1 MAVELVAG
9 SRLGPYEIETPLGAG
24 GMGEVYRARDTRL
37 DRTVAIKVLS
47 AQLAADPQ
55 FRQRFDREARAI
67 SALEHPHICSLYDV
81 GEQTPTTGAGVGST
95 SEPIAFL
102 VMQYLEGQTLAD
114 RLVAGALPLDQSL
127 RYAMQIADALDKA
140 HRAGI
145 VHRDLKPGNIM
156 LTKSGVKLLD
166 FGLAKAAAPIAGA
179 GLSMLPTTPPN
190 LTAQGAILG
199 TLQYMA
205 PEQLEGGNTDA
216 RTDIFAFGAVL
227 HEMVTGKRVF
237 EGRSQASLISAIM
250 STQPAPV
257 SSLQPLAPT
266 ALDHI
271 VARCLA
277 KDVDERW
284 QSAHDLKL
292 QLAWIAEGKPSAT
305 QAVITAAPRWR
316 ERVAWVIAA
325 LALLGALGLMGVVGG
340 LRGGGDRATPASQ
353 FVVLP
358 PDDARF
364 ASDVSGQA
372 ISPDG
377 RQIVFVAMTS
387 NGAQRLW
394 LRALD
399 SLTPRVLEGSDNAGA
414 PFWSPDSRSI
424 AFFADGKLKRLDL
437 DGGSPQTLA
446 DAPFAL
452 GGSWGKNGTIVYVPN
467 LASPAYRVSAK
478 GGTAVPITRFD
489 RQRGEFLHGTP
500 SFLPDGNH
508 FLFFAGSQESG
519 VYAGSLDSQDVAFVI
534 RSEANAIYVPPGYL
548 LFLRGSTLMA
558 QPFDAERLTVTG
570 EASSVVENVNR
581 FINVAGVSASDNG
594 TLLARPATAI
604 QSELVWFNRLGT
616 RVAVAAPAAEYVE
629 FALSPDESQ
638 IAFDRGDLSGEA
650 PDVWLLDVRRGSTSR
665 LTTNPSVDNVPIWSA
680 DGRTVA
686 YASEHGRG
694 LDIYQRPANQ
704 SAPEQVLLKLDASP
718 IMFPADWSPDGRYLA
733 YYRTDPQQRNDVW
746 VLPLF
751 GDRKPFALIQTE
763 FNEWQAQFS
772 PDGKWIA
779 YVSDE
784 SGMSQVYVQAFPMQS
799 GKVSVST
806 RGGMQPRWRRDG
818 KELFY
823 LAPDR
828 KLMAVPVKSGTT
840 FEVDSPRPL
849 FQTTLDPTT
858 FRQSYAVSA
867 DGNRFLLNT
876 PVETVS
882 QPLTVVLNWPALLTS
897 TK

>member
-1 MAVELVAG
+1 MAGHLVAG
-9 SRLGPYEIETPLGAG
+9 SRLGPYEIVAPLGAG

-47 AQLAADPQ
+47 SQLAADPQ

-67 SALEHPHICSLYDV
+67 SALDHPHICSLYDV
-81 GEQTPTTGAGVGST
+81 GEQTPSTTSSAGT
-95 SEPIAFL
+95 AAETAQPIAFL
-102 VMQYLEGQTLAD
+102 VMQYLEGETLAE
-114 RLVAGALPLDQSL
+114 RLVSGALPLDQAL
-127 RYAMQIADALDKA
+127 QYAIQIADALDKA

-166 FGLAKAAAPIAGA
+166 FGLAKAAAPIASA
-179 GLSMLPTTPPN
+179 GLSMLPTTPAG

-205 PEQLEGGNTDA
+205 PEQLEGRETDA
-216 RTDIFAFGAVL
+216 RTDIFAFGAVV
-227 HEMVTGKRVF
+227 HEMLTGKRVF

-250 STQPAPV
+250 SAQPAAV
-257 SSLQPLAPT
+257 SSLQPQAPT
-266 ALDHI
+266 TLDHI

-292 QLAWIAEGKPSAT
+292 QLTWIAEGKSSAPM
-305 QAVITAAPRWR
+305 ASSSAPRSR

-325 LALLGALGLMGVVGG
+325 LALLGVVGMAA
-340 LRGGGDRATPASQ
+340 LLAWQRGRIVPAPPSA
-353 FVVLP
+353 FAVLP
-358 PDDARF
+358 PDGARF
-364 ASDVSGQA
+364 TADLMGQA

-377 RQIVFVAMTS
+377 RRIVFIAATS
-387 NGAQRLW
+387 NDPQRLW

-399 SLTPRVLEGSDNAGA
+399 SLTPRPLEGTEGAIA

-437 DGGSPQTLA
+437 DGGSPQSLA
-446 DAPFAL
+446 DAPFGL
-452 GGSWGKNGTIVYVPN
+452 GGSWSQNGTIVFTPN
-467 LASPAYRVSAK
+467 LANPVFRMPAG
-478 GGTAVPITRFD
+478 GGTPVAVTRFD
-489 RQRGEFLHGTP
+489 QRKGEFLHGAP

-508 FLFFAGSQESG
+508 FLFFAASLEPGIY
-519 VYAGSLDSQDVAFVI
+519 VGSLDSLEVTRVL
-534 RSEANAIYVPPGYL
+534 RSETNAVYAPPGHL
-548 LFLRGSTLMA
+548 LFVRGSTLIA
-558 QPFDAERLTVTG
+558 QPFDAERLTVSG
-570 EASSVVENVNR
+570 DPSRVFERVSR
-581 FINVAGVSASDNG
+581 FINSVGVSTSANG
-594 TLLARPATAI
+594 TLLIRPAAAI
-604 QSELVWFNRLGT
+604 QSELVWFNRLGA
-616 RVAVAAPAAEYVE
+616 RVSVAAPMGEYVE

-638 IAFDRGDLSGEA
+638 IAFDRGDFSGQS
-650 PDVWLLDVRRGSTSR
+650 PDVWLLDLRRGVTSR
-665 LTTNPSVDNVPIWSA
+665 LTTNPGVDNVPLWSA

-686 YASEHGRG
+686 YASEHGSG

-704 SAPEQVLLKLDASP
+704 SASEQVLLKLDAP
-718 IMFPADWSPDGRYLA
+718 AIMFPADWSPDGRYLT
-733 YYRTDPQQRNDVW
+733 YYRTDPKRRNDVW

-751 GDRKPFALIQTE
+751 GDRKPFPLMQTE

-784 SGMSQVYVQAFPMQS
+784 SGSSQVYVQAFPTQS
-799 GKVSVST
+799 GKVPIST
-806 RGGMQPRWRRDG
+806 AGGTQPRWRSDS

-828 KLMAVPVKSGTT
+828 KLMAVTVTAGTT
-840 FEVDSPRPL
+840 FEVGSPHPL
-849 FQTTLDPTT
+849 FQTTLDPTA
-858 FRQSYAVSA
+858 FRQMYEASA
-867 DGNRFLLNT
+867 DGNRFLLNA
-876 PVETVS
+876 VIES
-882 QPLTVVLNWPALLTS
+882 AAQPLTVVLNWPALMS
-897 TK
+897 GK

>member
-1 MAVELVAG
+1 VIG
-9 SRLGPYEIETPLGAG
+9 QKLGPYEVLAKLGEG

-47 AQLAADPQ
+47 SQLAADPQ
-55 FRQRFDREARAI
+55 FRQRFEREARAI
-67 SALEHPHICSLYDV
+67 SALDHPHICSLYDV
-81 GEQTPTTGAGVGST
+81 GEQIASPTAPETGAPQ
-95 SEPIAFL
+95 PIAFL
-102 VMQYLEGQTLAD
+102 VMQYLEGETLAD
-114 RLVAGALPLDQSL
+114 RLVSGPLPLDQAL
-127 RYAMQIADALDKA
+127 QYAIQIADALDKA

-166 FGLAKAAAPIAGA
+166 FGLAKAAAPIASG
-179 GLSMLPTTPPN
+179 GLSMLPTTPPGI
-190 LTAQGAILG
+190 TAQGAILG

-205 PEQLEGGNTDA
+205 PEQLEGRDTDA

-237 EGRSQASLISAIM
+237 EGRSQAGLISAIM
-250 STQPAPV
+250 SAQPAVV

-292 QLAWIAEGKPSAT
+292 QLTWIAEGKSSGPAAT
-305 QAVITAAPRWR
+305 VSVSRASR
-316 ERVAWVIAA
+316 ERVAWVVTA
-325 LALLGALGLMGVVGG
+325 LALLGVVGLSG
-340 LRGGGDRATPASQ
+340 VLLWPRAPAASSPASA
-353 FVVLP
+353 FAVLP
-358 PDDARF
+358 PDGARF
-364 ASDVSGQA
+364 TADLMGQA

-377 RQIVFVAMTS
+377 RRIVFIAAMS
-387 NGAQRLW
+387 NDPQRLW

-399 SLTPRVLEGSDNAGA
+399 SLTPRPLEGTDGAIA

-437 DGGSPQTLA
+437 DGGSPQSLA
-446 DAPFAL
+446 DAPFGL
-452 GGSWGKNGTIVYVPN
+452 GGSWSQDGTILFTPN
-467 LASPAYRVSAK
+467 LANPVFRIPAG
-478 GGTAVPITRFD
+478 GGTPVAVTRFD
-489 RQRGEFLHGTP
+489 QRKGEFLHGAP

-508 FLFFAGSQESG
+508 FLFFAASLEPGIYVGSLESQE
-519 VYAGSLDSQDVAFVI
+519 VTRVL
-534 RSEANAIYVPPGYL
+534 RSETNAVYVPPGHV
-548 LFLRGSTLMA
+548 LFVRGSTLMA

-570 EASSVVENVNR
+570 NPSRVIERVSR
-581 FINVAGVSASDNG
+581 FINSVGVSASANG
-594 TLLARPATAI
+594 TLLLRPASAI
-604 QSELVWFNRLGT
+604 QSELVWFNRLGA
-616 RVAVAAPAAEYVE
+616 RVSVAAPMGDYGE

-638 IAFDRGDLSGEA
+638 IAFDRGDSSGQS
-650 PDVWLLDVRRGSTSR
+650 PDVWLLDLRRRVTSR
-665 LTTNPSVDNVPIWSA
+665 LTTNPSIDNVPLWSA

-686 YASEHGRG
+686 YASEHGSG

-704 SAPEQVLLKLDASP
+704 SASEQVLLKLDAP
-718 IMFPADWSPDGRYLA
+718 AIMFPADWSADGRYLT
-733 YYRTDPQQRNDVW
+733 YYRTDPKRRNDVW

-751 GDRKPFALIQTE
+751 GDRKPFPLIQTE

-772 PDGKWIA
+772 PDGKWIV

-784 SGMSQVYVQAFPMQS
+784 SGVSQVYVQAFPMQS
-799 GKVSVST
+799 GKVSIST
-806 RGGMQPRWRRDG
+806 AGGTQPRWRGDG

-828 KLMAVPVKSGTT
+828 KLMAVTVTTGTT
-840 FEVDSPRPL
+840 FEVGSPHPL
-849 FQTTLDPTT
+849 FQTTLDPTA
-858 FRQSYAVSA
+858 FRQMYEASA
-867 DGNRFLLNT
+867 DGNRFLLNA
-876 PVETVS
+876 VIES
-882 QPLTVVLNWPALLTS
+882 AAQPLSVVLNWPALLS
-897 TK
+897 AK